1 MCWEVGRV
9 FFLKQATMKK
19 ETIKLVGKDVT
30 LAYCYAT
37 EIAYKDLAD
46 EDIAVFIQEIF
57 TSTQKGE
64 MPDVKKAVYLILA
77 AMMAYY
83 NSTGEEC
90 PVKDTDIINEADPT
104 EFGTALAAVL
114 NLWKAFY
121 NVPSSEKK
129 PTKKTGKEK
138 N

>member
-1 MCWEVGRV
+1 
-9 FFLKQATMKK
+9 MKK
-19 ETIKLVGKDVT
+19 ETIKFIGKDIT

-37 EIAYKDLAD
+37 EIAYKDLTD
-46 EDIAVFIQEIF
+46 EDISVYMQEIF
-57 TSTQKGE
+57 TSSQKGE

-77 AMMAYY
+77 SMMAYY

-90 PVKDTDIINEADPT
+90 PVKDTEIINNANPT
-104 EFGTALAAVL
+104 EFGNAFATVI

-121 NVPSSEKK
+121 SVPSSEQK
-129 PTKKTGKEK
+129 PAKKTGKKEK

>member
-1 MCWEVGRV
+1 
-9 FFLKQATMKK
+9 MKK
-19 ETIKLVGKDVT
+19 ETIKFIGKDVT

-46 EDIAVFIQEIF
+46 EDISVFIQEIF

-77 AMMAYY
+77 SMTAYY
-83 NSTGEEC
+83 ESVKEKAPIKDIDIMSEAT
-90 PVKDTDIINEADPT
+90 PV
-104 EFGTALAAVL
+104 EFGSALATVI

-121 NVPSSEKK
+121 KVPSSEKK
-129 PTKKTGKEK
+129 PTKKTGKKEK

>member
-1 MCWEVGRV
+1 LGS
-9 FFLKQATMKK
+9 FFLTKGTMKK
-19 ETIKLVGKDVT
+19 ETIKFIGKDIT

-46 EDIAVFIQEIF
+46 EDISVYIQEIF
-57 TSTQKGE
+57 TSSQKGE

-90 PVKDTDIINEADPT
+90 PVKDTDIINEATPE
-104 EFGTALAAVL
+104 EFGAAIASVI

-121 NVPSSEKK
+121 KVPTSEQK
-129 PTKKTGKEK
+129 PAKKTGKKEK

>member
-1 MCWEVGRV
+1 
-9 FFLKQATMKK
+9 MKK
-19 ETIKLVGKDVT
+19 ETIKFIGKDVT

-46 EDIAVFIQEIF
+46 EDISVFIQEIF

-77 AMMAYY
+77 SMTAYY
-83 NSTGEEC
+83 ESVKEKAPIKDIDIMSEAT
-90 PVKDTDIINEADPT
+90 PV
-104 EFGTALAAVL
+104 EFGSALATVI

-129 PTKKTGKEK
+129 PVKNTGKEK

>member
-1 MCWEVGRV
+1 
-9 FFLKQATMKK
+9 MKK
-19 ETIKLVGKDVT
+19 ETIKFIGKDIT

-37 EIAYKDLAD
+37 EIAYKDMAD
-46 EDIAVFIQEIF
+46 EDISVFIQEIF

-64 MPDVKKAVYLILA
+64 MPDVKKSVFLILA
-77 AMMAYY
+77 SMTAYY
-83 NSTGEEC
+83 ESVKEKAPIKDIDIMSEAT
-90 PVKDTDIINEADPT
+90 PV
-104 EFGTALAAVL
+104 EFGTALATVI

-129 PTKKTGKEK
+129 PAKKTGKGK

>member
-1 MCWEVGRV
+1 
-9 FFLKQATMKK
+9 MKK

-37 EIAYKDLAD
+37 EIAYKDMAN
-46 EDIAVFIQEIF
+46 EDISVFIQEIF
-57 TSTQKGE
+57 TSSQKGE

-83 NSTGEEC
+83 ESIKEKAPIEDIEIMSETT
-90 PVKDTDIINEADPT
+90 PV
-104 EFGTALAAVL
+104 EFGTAIATVI

-121 NVPSSEKK
+121 NVPTSEKK
-129 PTKKTGKEK
+129 PAKKTGKEK